1 MEFDLKAFTDKIRQ
15 NLYDNFPY
23 GPLTNPSG
31 SLRHPNRKGHVRD
44 YAFMKLPLLY
54 AENTISFDIGSP
66 NAEKDYPHY
75 HILEDAEVIRIRG
88 KGTKK
93 SKGSQ
98 DAISDLKA
106 RDYGRVEWNGKTYT
120 QEYKRNV
127 RGSRSRQGKARQVF
141 VDSNGVVYRINET
154 ASYYY
159 NKHFKYIE
167 RTLDATLPFIAQEM
181 GLKMKRVKDTELAD
195 EYNLQQQLD
204 RQGQLPNSKGNYL
217 SYENSAIIE
226 SIGSFLED

>member
-23 GPLTNPSG
+23 GPLNNPKG
-31 SLRHPNRKGHVRD
+31 SLKHPNRKGHTRD
-44 YAFMKLPLLY
+44 YAFMRLPL
-54 AENTISFDIGSP
+54 AFQGDTITFDIGST
-66 NAEKDYPHY
+66 NAEKNYPNY
-75 HILEDAEVIRIRG
+75 HILEDAEVIRTKG

-106 RDYGRVEWNGKTYT
+106 RDYGRVEWNGKTFT

-127 RGSRSRQGKARQVF
+127 RGSRSRQGKARQIF
-141 VDSNGVVYRINET
+141 VDNNGVVYRINET
-154 ASYYY
+154 ANYYY
-159 NKHFKYIE
+159 NKHFQYIE

-181 GLKMKRVKDTELAD
+181 GLKMKRTIDSGLGE
-195 EYNLQQQLD
+195 EYGLQANID
-204 RQGQLPNSKGNYL
+204 SNNDFATG
-217 SYENSAIIE
+217 IIE
-226 SIGSFLED
+226 SISSLMED

>member
-23 GPLTNPSG
+23 GPLTNPKG
-31 SLRHPNRKGHVRD
+31 SLRHPNRKGHTRD

-54 AENTISFDIGSP
+54 GENTISFDIGSP
-66 NAEKDYPHY
+66 NAERDYPNY
-75 HILEDAEVIRIRG
+75 HILEDAQVIRTKG

-98 DAISDLKA
+98 DKISDLKA
-106 RDYGRVEWNGKTYT
+106 RDYGRVEWNGKTFT

-127 RGSRSRQGKARQVF
+127 RGSRSRQGKARQFF

-154 ASYYY
+154 ANYYF

-167 RTLDATLPFIAQEM
+167 RTLDATLPFIAEEM
-181 GLKMKRVKDTELAD
+181 GLKMRRTVDGDLLE
-195 EYNLQQQLD
+195 EYNLQLQLD
-204 RQGQLPNSKGNYL
+204 EQGQLPNSNGMYL
-217 SYENSAIIE
+217 SYQDSAIIE
-226 SIGSFLED
+226 SIGSFMED

>member
-31 SLRHPNRKGHVRD
+31 SLRHPNRKGHTRD
-44 YAFMKLPLLY
+44 YAFMRLPL
-54 AENTISFDIGSP
+54 AFQGDTITFDIGST
-66 NAEKDYPHY
+66 NAEANYPNY
-75 HILEDAEVIRIRG
+75 HILEDAEVIRTKG
-88 KGTKK
+88 KGTKT

-106 RDYGRVEWNGKTYT
+106 RDYGRVEWNGKTFT

-127 RGSRSRQGKARQVF
+127 RGSRSRQGKARQIF

-167 RTLDATLPFIAQEM
+167 RTLDATLPYIAQEM
-181 GLKMKRVKDTELAD
+181 GLKMKRTIDSGLGE
-195 EYNLQQQLD
+195 EYGLQANID
-204 RQGQLPNSKGNYL
+204 SNNDFATG
-217 SYENSAIIE
+217 IIE
-226 SIGSFLED
+226 SISSFMED